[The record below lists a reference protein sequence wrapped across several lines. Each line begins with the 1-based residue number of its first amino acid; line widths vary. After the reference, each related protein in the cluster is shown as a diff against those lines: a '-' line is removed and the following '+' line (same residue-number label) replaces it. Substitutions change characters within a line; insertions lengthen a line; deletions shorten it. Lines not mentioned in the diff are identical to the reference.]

1 MPHNLTVYLSFSK
14 SSFQTKQVVEQKKA
28 LALIILGKKSS
39 NQLCVAQY
47 LQAIYKITQNYFF
60 VSQRNL
66 ARKASLIDNHRSR
79 PYSQFLYNKK
89 NLYQFYLISFLASV
103 LS

>member
-47 LQAIYKITQNYFF
+47 LQAIYIIVLQNNAKLFF
-60 VSQRNL
+60 R
-66 ARKASLIDNHRSR
+66 
-79 PYSQFLYNKK
+79 FTT
-89 NLYQFYLISFLASV
+89 
-103 LS
+103 